1 MAEIL
6 SQKEI
11 DALLSNVTDAVKDE
25 KPEEEESKVSF
36 QGKKISA
43 YDFKRPERISKGQR
57 RSLHFIHDRFARNFS
72 SNLSAYLRTLTE
84 INLVSVE
91 QLTYAEFLM
100 SIPNPTSFNVLTL
113 DPSGGNI
120 ALEFNPSLVFPIID
134 RLLGGGGIP
143 LMVTRTMTEIEQN
156 ILKGIINLTL
166 RDLNDVW
173 NQVAASR
180 MSLTTMETNPQL
192 VQIVPP
198 NEVVILISFEIH
210 IGEASGMMNLC
221 IPSLTLEPISSKFDQ
236 DLFSET
242 RKVLS
247 PKQLEDLHS
256 NIMKVELNIACEIGK
271 ATITAEDMIN
281 LKVGDV
287 IRLDQRVYEDILLKI
302 VDIPKFHGKV
312 GRVHGKKAVQVT
324 EKYNPFDLNRNN
336 VESDKKKME
345 FKKSEIL

>member
-6 SQKEI
+6 TQQEI
-11 DALLSNVTDAVKDE
+11 DALLSNVSDVVKSDRVDE
-25 KPEEEESKVSF
+25 TEPKVSI

-84 INLVSVE
+84 VNLVSVE

-100 SIPNPTSFNVLTL
+100 SIPNPTSFNVLVL
-113 DPSGGNI
+113 EPIGGNI

-134 RLLGGGGIP
+134 RLLGGEGIP
-143 LMVTRTMTEIEQN
+143 LLVTRTMTEIEQN
-156 ILKGIINLTL
+156 ILKGVMNLTL
-166 RDLNDVW
+166 RDLNEVW
-173 NQVAASR
+173 SQVTGAS
-180 MSLTTMETNPQL
+180 MNLFAMETNPQL
-192 VQIVPP
+192 IQIVPP

-210 IGEASGMMNLC
+210 VGEASGMMNLC

-242 RKVLS
+242 KKSLSPVQFNNLLAHMRKV
-247 PKQLEDLHS
+247 KLHIDS
-256 NIMKVELNIACEIGK
+256 EIVQT
-271 ATITAEDMIN
+271 TITAKEMVN

-287 IRLDQRVYEDILLKI
+287 IRLDTRVNDDILLK
-302 VDIPKFHGKV
+302 VVNIPKFYGKM
-312 GRVHGKKAVQVT
+312 GLIHGKKAIQIT
-324 EKYNPFDLNRNN
+324 GIYNPYDKKRNN
-336 VESDKKKME
+336 LDSNKKQQD